1 MAAQLLLLMHSD
13 STVDSFSSTDQFSV
27 LPAPTGQAGAESG
40 YQEGSPGSL
49 SPQVPTKP
57 ETVAVWGLSKD

>member
-40 YQEGSPGSL
+40 YQEGSQDPSAPKSL
-49 SPQVPTKP
+49 HSQKQ
-57 ETVAVWGLSKD
+57 WQFGG